1 MSQVGS
7 QYGHFF
13 FTKKIVMRKSYSARW
28 QTLIFLRLLIAAPLV
43 HRLILQFM
51 PGVMALSST
60 EQVQLPLD
68 DWNNHQLS
76 TKGFSGVQYT
86 TFSWYK
92 ITSLL
97 SLRPQLSAFFN
108 TSQTASPALSGFS
121 RKIKAYD
128 KDSIR

>member
-1 MSQVGS
+1 
-7 QYGHFF
+7 
-13 FTKKIVMRKSYSARW
+13 
-28 QTLIFLRLLIAAPLV
+28 
-43 HRLILQFM
+43 
-51 PGVMALSST
+51 MALAST
-60 EQVQLPLD
+60 EEVQLPLD